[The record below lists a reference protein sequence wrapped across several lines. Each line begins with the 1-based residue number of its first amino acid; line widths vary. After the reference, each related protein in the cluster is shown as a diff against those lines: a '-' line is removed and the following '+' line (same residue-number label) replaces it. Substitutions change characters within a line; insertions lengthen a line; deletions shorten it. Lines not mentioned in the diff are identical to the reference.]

1 MVTPESI
8 QKDIER
14 GMNTSYLTVIG
25 DGQHF
30 EAVIVSE
37 EFTGLSR
44 IQRQQRVNKT
54 LGARITGDI
63 HALSMKTFTP
73 QEWQEK
79 QNK

>member
-8 QKDIER
+8 QKDIDQ
-14 GMNTSYLTVIG
+14 GMKTSYLTVVG

-37 EFTGLSR
+37 EFAGLSR

-54 LGARITGDI
+54 LGERMTGDI

-73 QEWQEK
+73 QEWQDK
-79 QNK
+79 K

>member
-8 QKDIER
+8 KKDIEL
-14 GMNTSYLTVIG
+14 GMKTSYLAVNG

-37 EFTGLSR
+37 EFAGLSR
-44 IQRQQRVNKT
+44 IQRQQLVNKV

-63 HALSMKTFTP
+63 HALSMKTFTA

-79 QNK
+79 NK

>member
-8 QKDIER
+8 QKDIEQ
-14 GMNTSYLTVIG
+14 GMKTAYLKVIG

-30 EAVIVSE
+30 EAVIVSD
-37 EFTGLSR
+37 EFAGLSR

-54 LGARITGDI
+54 LGERMTGEI

-79 QNK
+79 Q

>member
-8 QKDIER
+8 QKDIEQ
-14 GMNTSYLTVIG
+14 GMKTSYLKVVG

-37 EFTGLSR
+37 EFAGLSR

-54 LGARITGDI
+54 LGDRMTTDI
-63 HALSMKTFTP
+63 HALSMKTFTS
-73 QEWQEK
+73 QEWQDK
-79 QNK
+79 Q

>member
-8 QKDIER
+8 KNTLQQGIT
-14 GMNTSYLTVIG
+14 TSYLTVVG

-30 EAVIVSE
+30 EAIIVSE
-37 EFTGLSR
+37 EFAGMNR
-44 IQRQQRVNKT
+44 IQRQQRVNRA
-54 LGARITGDI
+54 LGDRMTTDI

-79 QNK
+79 K

>member
-8 QKDIER
+8 QKDIEI
-14 GMNTSYLTVIG
+14 GMHTSYLQVIG

-30 EAVIVSE
+30 EAVIVSD
-37 EFTGLSR
+37 EFAGLSR

-54 LGARITGDI
+54 LGERMTGEI

-79 QNK
+79 K

>member
-8 QKDIER
+8 HKDIEL
-14 GMNTSYLTVIG
+14 GMNTNYLKVIG

-30 EAVIVSE
+30 EAVIVSD
-37 EFTGLSR
+37 EFAGLSR

-54 LGARITGDI
+54 LGERMTGEI

-79 QNK
+79 Q

>member
-8 QKDIER
+8 QQDIEK
-14 GMNTSYLTVIG
+14 GMRTSYLQVVG

-30 EAVIVSE
+30 EAVIVSD
-37 EFTGLSR
+37 EFSGLSR

-54 LGARITGDI
+54 LGERMTGEI

-79 QNK
+79 Q

>member
-8 QKDIER
+8 KKDIEL
-14 GMNTSYLTVIG
+14 GMKTSYLTVIG

-37 EFTGLSR
+37 EFAGLSR
-44 IQRQQRVNKT
+44 IQRQQHVNKV
-54 LGARITGDI
+54 LGQRITGDI
-63 HALSMKTFTP
+63 HALSMKTFTA

-79 QNK
+79 NK

>member
-8 QKDIER
+8 QKSIEQ
-14 GMNTSYLTVIG
+14 GMSTSYLKVVG
-25 DGQHF
+25 DGEHF

-37 EFTGLSR
+37 EFAGLSR

-54 LGARITGDI
+54 LGDRMTTDI

-73 QEWQEK
+73 QEWQE

>member
-8 QKDIER
+8 KIDIEK
-14 GMNTSYLTVIG
+14 GMNTSYVTVVG

-30 EAVIVSE
+30 EAVVVSD
-37 EFTGLSR
+37 EFAGMSR
-44 IQRQQRVNKT
+44 IQRQLRVNKA
-54 LGARITGDI
+54 LGSRITTDI

-79 QNK
+79 QH

>member
-8 QKDIER
+8 QKDIEK
-14 GMNTSYLTVIG
+14 GMRTSYLTVIG

-37 EFTGLSR
+37 EFSGLSR

-54 LGARITGDI
+54 LGERMTGEI

-73 QEWQEK
+73 QEWQDK
-79 QNK
+79 K

>member
-8 QKDIER
+8 QKDIEQ
-14 GMNTSYLTVIG
+14 GMRTSHLTVIG

-30 EAVIVSE
+30 EAVIVSD
-37 EFTGLSR
+37 EFAGLSR
-44 IQRQQRVNKT
+44 IQRQQCVNKT
-54 LGARITGDI
+54 LGERMTGEI

-79 QNK
+79 Q

>member
-8 QKDIER
+8 QKDIDK
-14 GMNTSYLTVIG
+14 GMRTSHLTVIG

-30 EAVIVSE
+30 EAVIVSD
-37 EFTGLSR
+37 EFSGLSR

-54 LGARITGDI
+54 LGERMTGEI

-79 QNK
+79 Q

>member
-8 QKDIER
+8 QQDIEK
-14 GMNTSYLTVIG
+14 GMRTSYLQVVG

-30 EAVIVSE
+30 EAVIVSD
-37 EFTGLSR
+37 EFSGLNR

-54 LGARITGDI
+54 LGERMTGEI

-79 QNK
+79 Q

>member
-8 QKDIER
+8 KKDIEQ
-14 GMNTSYLTVIG
+14 GMSASYVTVVG

-30 EAVIVSE
+30 EALIVSD
-37 EFTGLSR
+37 EFAGLSR
-44 IQRQQRVNKT
+44 IQRQQRVNKA
-54 LGARITGDI
+54 LGERITGDI

-79 QNK
+79 Q

>member
-8 QKDIER
+8 KDDIAL
-14 GMNTSYLTVIG
+14 GMSTSYVTVVG

-30 EAVIVSE
+30 EAVVVSE
-37 EFTGLSR
+37 EFAGMSR
-44 IQRQQRVNKT
+44 IQRQLRVNKA
-54 LGARITGDI
+54 LGVRITTDI

-79 QNK
+79 NK

>member
-1 MVTPESI
+1 MATPESI
-8 QKDIER
+8 KKDIEQ
-14 GMNTSYLTVIG
+14 GMVTSYLTVVG

-30 EAVIVSE
+30 EAVVVSE

-44 IQRQQRVNKT
+44 IQRQLRVNKS
-54 LGARITGDI
+54 LGDRITGDI

-79 QNK
+79 Q

>member
-8 QKDIER
+8 QKNIEQ
-14 GMNTSYLTVIG
+14 GMTTSYLKVVG

-30 EAVIVSE
+30 EAVVVSE
-37 EFTGLSR
+37 EFAGLSR

-54 LGARITGDI
+54 LGDRMDGEI

-79 QNK
+79 

>member
-8 QKDIER
+8 QKDIDQ
-14 GMNTSYLTVIG
+14 GMKTSYLKVVG

-37 EFTGLSR
+37 EFAGLSR

-54 LGARITGDI
+54 LGERMTGEI

-79 QNK
+79 Q

>member
-8 QKDIER
+8 QKDIAQ
-14 GMNTSYLTVIG
+14 GMKTSYLQVVG

-37 EFTGLSR
+37 EFAGLSR

-54 LGARITGDI
+54 LGERMTGEI

-79 QNK
+79 Q

>member
-8 QKDIER
+8 QKDIEQ
-14 GMNTSYLTVIG
+14 GMKTSYLKVIG

-37 EFTGLSR
+37 EFAGLSR

-54 LGARITGDI
+54 LGDRMTGDI

-79 QNK
+79 K

>member
-8 QKDIER
+8 QKDIEQ
-14 GMNTSYLTVIG
+14 GMKTSYLKVVG

-30 EAVIVSE
+30 EAIVVSE
-37 EFTGLSR
+37 EFSGLSR

-54 LGARITGDI
+54 LGERMTGEI

-79 QNK
+79 Q

>member
-8 QKDIER
+8 QKDIEK
-14 GMNTSYLTVIG
+14 GMVTTYLKVIG

-30 EAVIVSE
+30 EAIVVSD
-37 EFTGLSR
+37 EFSGLSR

-54 LGARITGDI
+54 LGERMTGEI

-79 QNK
+79 Q

>member
-8 QKDIER
+8 QKDIAQ
-14 GMNTSYLTVIG
+14 GMSTSYLTVVG

-30 EAVIVSE
+30 EAVVVSE
-37 EFTGLSR
+37 EFAGMSR
-44 IQRQQRVNKT
+44 IQRQLRVNKA
-54 LGARITGDI
+54 LGDRITTDI

-79 QNK
+79 NK